1 MPAYILLNRLAFFRD
16 LPRALA
22 GFSTLF
28 IFSFTA
34 SFAASSAAADDSADI
49 SLQLNLVEPE
59 GYNTSLV
66 ATDSPQ
72 AVFFNPYDRTQF
84 DGLTLAALQSQEAGD
99 HSAALEAF
107 EQAWQITR
115 VANGLL
121 HDSQIPIVESMIASE
136 IELEDWES
144 VDNHFGYLEH
154 LFQRLYSNDDPRLEL
169 GLQKVSS
176 WHMNAFNANVDGKRR
191 LHLEKARK
199 IFKTRLAVAERTL
212 PAEDPKFA
220 FLHQS
225 ITLTEQYLF
234 LMSNRYREQLR
245 QSERAARDRLLAT
258 LD

>member
-1 MPAYILLNRLAFFRD
+1 MTDYVLSNPSAMFRD
-16 LPRALA
+16 LPRALSGVA
-22 GFSTLF
+22 TLL
-28 IFSFTA
+28 IFATTM
-34 SFAASSAAADDSADI
+34 SFAASADDSADTG
-49 SLQLNLVEPE
+49 LQLNLVEPE
-59 GYNTSLV
+59 GYTAVLP
-66 ATDSPQ
+66 ATDSRQ
-72 AVFFNPYDRTQF
+72 EVFFDPYDRSQF
-84 DGLTLAALQSQEAGD
+84 DVLTIAGIQRQEAGD
-99 HSAALEAF
+99 HAAALEAF

-121 HDSQIPIVESMIASE
+121 HDSQIPIVESIIVSE

-154 LFQRLYSNDDPRLEL
+154 LYQRLYNNDDPRLER

-176 WHMNAFNANVDGKRR
+176 WHVNAFNANVDGKRR

-199 IFKTRLAVAERTL
+199 IFKTRLAVAEQTL

-220 FLHQS
+220 FLRQS

-245 QSERAARDRLLAT
+245 QSERASRDRLLAT